1 MAENMTASG
10 MNGEFVVQGTLIP
23 ARQHQ
28 REEEMPGA
36 VDTTQKVMR
45 EVGMTGNP
53 WRL

>member
-1 MAENMTASG
+1 MTS
-10 MNGEFVVQGTLIP
+10 NGLNSECVVQGILIP
-23 ARQHQ
+23 ARRRQ